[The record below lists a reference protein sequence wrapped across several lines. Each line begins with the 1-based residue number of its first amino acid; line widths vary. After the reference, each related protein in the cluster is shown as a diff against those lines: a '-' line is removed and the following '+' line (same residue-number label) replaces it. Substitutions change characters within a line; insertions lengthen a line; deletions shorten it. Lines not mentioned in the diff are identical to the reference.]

1 MEASKMQI
9 GFWDESL
16 RLEKLSQLGDSLERL
31 NKAINWEIF
40 RPSLNK
46 AFKKEAKGAGGRP
59 PFDYVLMFKILV
71 LQRIYN
77 LSDDQAEYQINDRMS
92 FMRFLGLHLGDRVP
106 DAKTIWLFR
115 DMLTKANIMR
125 ELFDVFNKQL
135 EDAHLITRT
144 GTIVDATFVDAP
156 RQRNSKDEN
165 DERRAGNI
173 PEEWQKPENKNKLR
187 QKDLDAT
194 WTRKGGELHYGYKD
208 HVKADAD
215 SKLITDYAVTT
226 ASTHDSQPMPEMINK
241 NDEVVYA
248 DSAYWGKPVAEKLP
262 KSVINMIHERGTKK
276 KPLSEEQRANNRKKS
291 TVRCR
296 IEHIFGF
303 MTNSMHG
310 ITVRTIGIDRAT
322 FNIGLLNLIYNLC
335 RFEFLSRPAKK
346 TA

>member
-1 MEASKMQI
+1 MQI

-46 AFKKEAKGAGGRP
+46 VFKKEAKGAGGRP

-226 ASTHDSQPMPEMINK
+226 ASTHDSQPMPEMINETD
-241 NDEVVYA
+241 NVVYA

-262 KSVINMIHERGTKK
+262 ENVINMIHERGTKK

>member
-1 MEASKMQI
+1 MQI
-9 GFWDESL
+9 GIWDESL
-16 RLEKLSQLGDSLERL
+16 RLEKLSKLGDSLEKL
-31 NKAINWEIF
+31 NHAIDWELF
-40 RPSLNK
+40 RPQLTK
-46 AFKKEAKGAGGRP
+46 VFKKQAKGAGGRP
-59 PFDYVLMFKILV
+59 PYDYVMLFKVLV

-77 LSDDQAEYQINDRMS
+77 LSDDQTEYQINDRMS

-173 PEEWQKPENKNKLR
+173 PKEWQKPENKNKLR

-226 ASTHDSQPMPEMINK
+226 ASTHDSQPMPEMINETD
-241 NDEVVYA
+241 NVVYA

-262 KSVINMIHERGTKK
+262 ENVINMIHERGTKK
-276 KPLSEEQRANNRKKS
+276 KPLSEEQRENNRKKS

-310 ITVRTIGIDRAT
+310 ITVRTIGIERAT

-335 RFEFLSRPAKK
+335 RFEFLSRPAKE

>member
-1 MEASKMQI
+1 MEASEMQI

-31 NKAINWEIF
+31 NKTINWEIF
-40 RPSLNK
+40 RPGLNK
-46 AFKKEAKGAGGRP
+46 VFKKEAKGAGGRP

-173 PEEWQKPENKNKLR
+173 PEEWQKPEKKNKLR

-226 ASTHDSQPMPEMINK
+226 ASTHDSQPMPEMINETD
-241 NDEVVYA
+241 NVVYA

-262 KSVINMIHERGTKK
+262 ENVINMIHERGTKK

-310 ITVRTIGIDRAT
+310 ITVRSIGIERAA

-346 TA
+346 NA

>member
-1 MEASKMQI
+1 MQI

-46 AFKKEAKGAGGRP
+46 VFKKEAKGAGGRP

-226 ASTHDSQPMPEMINK
+226 ASTHDSQPMPEMINETD
-241 NDEVVYA
+241 NVVYA

-262 KSVINMIHERGTKK
+262 ENVINMIHERGTKK
-276 KPLSEEQRANNRKKS
+276 KPLSEEQRENNRKKS

-310 ITVRTIGIDRAT
+310 ITVRTIGIERAT

-335 RFEFLSRPAKK
+335 RFEFLSRPAKE

>member
-1 MEASKMQI
+1 MQI

-31 NKAINWEIF
+31 NKAINWEVF
-40 RPSLNK
+40 RPTLNK
-46 AFKKEAKGAGGRP
+46 VFKKEAKGAGGRP

-115 DMLTKANIMR
+115 DALTKANIMR

-165 DERRAGNI
+165 KERRAGNI
-173 PEEWQKPENKNKLR
+173 PEEWKKPENKNKLR

-194 WTRKGGELHYGYKD
+194 WTSKGGETHYGYKD

-226 ASTHDSQPMPEMINK
+226 ASTHDSQPMPEMINET
-241 NDEVVYA
+241 DEVVYA

-262 KSVINMIHERGTKK
+262 ENVINMIHERGTKVR
-276 KPLSEEQRANNRKKS
+276 PLSEEQQANNRRKS
-291 TVRCR
+291 KVRCR